1 MGERRRGGQRQAHKG
16 RVDPPRRAARGAG
29 LRCPREVDPAG
40 LRRSDLRVCRR
51 GGRFPVPLTQPPA
64 RGAAKERSLGSR
76 GLRAE
81 AAAAQR
87 PNASRAALATVGMST
102 RGGRELASITADLP
116 QPPCWEETTRHA
128 AAERLQRR
136 KRRQRQALPAQSGR
150 GAGRQ
155 GAEGG
160 GRSGPSRSATA
171 AWRGLAAS
179 RVRLP
184 GGVGRGGRPA
194 ALRPAPGS
202 WGGSTAGTEAPIPQ
216 LLPGSG
222 TPGCDAPAS
231 PF

>member
-1 MGERRRGGQRQAHKG
+1 MDAEKAAAACPTRGSRRLDGGGGGRGRREKGGVAVGERRRGGQRQAHKG

-102 RGGRELASITADLP
+102 RRGRELASITASSVLVVFESFHTISEP
-116 QPPCWEETTRHA
+116 H
-128 AAERLQRR
+128 
-136 KRRQRQALPAQSGR
+136 
-150 GAGRQ
+150 
-155 GAEGG
+155 
-160 GRSGPSRSATA
+160 
-171 AWRGLAAS
+171 
-179 RVRLP
+179 
-184 GGVGRGGRPA
+184 
-194 ALRPAPGS
+194 
-202 WGGSTAGTEAPIPQ
+202 
-216 LLPGSG
+216 LLE
-222 TPGCDAPAS
+222 
-231 PF
+231 